1 MLDINVLLQ
10 RSSGERFDALC
21 PILNSAGLK
30 QVLSIDEFTDGLS
43 NHNYKIVTATGC
55 YVLRVNTPAADRFCN
70 RQQER
75 FYWQLLAKAKLA
87 PRLHWVSE
95 DERYYLSDF
104 IESDDIESDD
114 IESDD
119 IENEGLIHWPALEC
133 QTSAA
138 DFVLGQS
145 MLNYLQYPTAAQA
158 THPNQAHCLLLT
170 LLLQLRDLPTGPY
183 AMSITEQWQEYHHK
197 ILAYQASATF
207 SEPVVRRVLPLK
219 QGSDIGDSNT
229 HNWNEQAAK
238 LLAIQVDIQHWCDD
252 LAACLIKPQFC
263 HRDLNPHNVL
273 LKNNRLCCID
283 FEYATAS
290 HPLCELAV
298 VLATHAL
305 TPHQQSELVKQYLS
319 GHPYVT
325 AKAVTAVPAAIDM
338 YWVFACYW
346 ALLMAVQTEPNL
358 RADYLAYFDDFWALI
373 SKKS

>member
-1 MLDINVLLQ
+1 MLDINVLLP
-10 RSSGERFDALC
+10 RSSVERFNALC
-21 PILNSAGLK
+21 PILHRAGLK
-30 QVLSIDEFTDGLS
+30 QVLSIDEFTGGLS

-75 FYWQLLAKAKLA
+75 FYWQLVAKAKLA
-87 PRLHWVSE
+87 PRLLWVSE

-104 IESDDIESDD
+104 IESDD

-145 MLNYLQYPTAAQA
+145 MLNSSPVPTAAQA
-158 THPNQAHCLLLT
+158 THPNQAHCLLLA

-183 AMSITEQWQEYHHK
+183 DMSITEQWHEYQHT
-197 ILAYQASATF
+197 IMAYQTSELF
-207 SEPVVRRVLPLK
+207 SESVFCHGVSLSH
-219 QGSDIGDSNT
+219 GDNIGHT
-229 HNWNEQAAK
+229 HANDWNERVAK

-252 LAACLIKPQFC
+252 FAACLIKPQFC

-273 LKNNRLCCID
+273 LNNHRLCCID

-325 AKAVTAVPAAIDM
+325 AQAVTAVPAAIDM

-346 ALLMAVQTEPNL
+346 ALLMVVQTEPNL
-358 RADYLAYFDDFWALI
+358 RADYLAYFDEFWALI